1 MGPCGLFSQRGS
13 FCFYLWIFW
22 HACDDDDDRLSKT
35 VYVAVS
41 FLTSHSFQIS
51 LLPSLSLSICPPLL
65 PVSFLHLSL
74 LSIIS
79 LCRHLIIR
87 FTSLH
92 TVSLSLSISHSIH
105 FLALSFFLIRPLNV
119 FRSRRRL
126 IIRFTSLHTVSLS
139 LYLSLYSLFSSLF
152 LSHSAFEGLSKS
164 SSSSPPS
171 QSSSDRFQ

>member
-74 LSIIS
+74 SSLNYLSLS
-79 LCRHLIIR
+79 SSNHSFYFLTHCL
-87 FTSLH
+87 
-92 TVSLSLSISHSIH
+92 SLSLSISHSIP
-105 FLALSFFLIRPLNV
+105 FLALSFFLIRPLKV
-119 FRSRRRL
+119 FRSRRRRRHRRSRRP
-126 IIRFTSLHTVSLS
+126 IVFNRTW
-139 LYLSLYSLFSSLF
+139 
-152 LSHSAFEGLSKS
+152 
-164 SSSSPPS
+164 
-171 QSSSDRFQ
+171 DC

>member
-51 LLPSLSLSICPPLL
+51 LMPSLSLSICPPLL

-92 TVSLSLSISHSIH
+92 TVSLSLSISHSIP
-105 FLALSFFLIRPLNV
+105 FLALSFFLIRPWKV
-119 FRSRRRL
+119 FRSRRRRRRRHRRSRRP
-126 IIRFTSLHTVSLS
+126 IVFNRTW
-139 LYLSLYSLFSSLF
+139 
-152 LSHSAFEGLSKS
+152 
-164 SSSSPPS
+164 
-171 QSSSDRFQ
+171 DC

>member
-1 MGPCGLFSQRGS
+1 MAYLAKEVLSVSISESFGTHAMTMMIGFPKPFTSLFRFLLRILFKSL
-13 FCFYLWIFW
+13 FCLLSLCPSVHPFYL
-22 HACDDDDDRLSKT
+22 CPS
-35 VYVAVS
+35 S
-41 FLTSHSFQIS
+41 TS
-51 LLPSLSLSICPPLL
+51 
-65 PVSFLHLSL
+65 LSL

-79 LCRHLIIR
+79 LCRH
-87 FTSLH
+87 
-92 TVSLSLSISHSIH
+92 
-105 FLALSFFLIRPLNV
+105 
-119 FRSRRRL
+119 L